1 MRAYR
6 LIVFSMFFLPGCLLF
21 LDEPAPFPDPP
32 ADATCIH
39 DTAVE
44 EDWGLKEGMRDV
56 DLD

>member
-6 LIVFSMFFLPGCLLF
+6 LIILSMFFLPGCLLF

-39 DTAVE
+39 DAAVE
-44 EDWGLKEGMRDV
+44 EDWGLKEGAEDIEV
-56 DLD
+56 E